1 MTVKTILCYGDSN
14 TWGYRPV
21 TKDRYSREE
30 RWVGV
35 LQQALGAGYE
45 VIAEGLNGRTTVW
58 DDPIEGYKNGKEQL
72 IPILTSHKPVD
83 LVTIMLG
90 TNDLKRRFGLGAY
103 DIAEGAGVLV
113 EMVQKSNCGPD
124 ERAPQVLLLAPPP
137 VAKLTEYDEMF
148 AGALEKSQQFSRHY
162 RRVANERGCAFLDT
176 AEVIV
181 SSDRDGI
188 HFEVGEHRK
197 LGLAVAAQ
205 ARKILGE
212 KAITS

>member
-1 MTVKTILCYGDSN
+1 MKTILCYGDSN

-21 TKDRYSREE
+21 TQDRYSRTE
-30 RWVGV
+30 RWTGV
-35 LQQALGAGYE
+35 LQHELGAGYE

-83 LVTIMLG
+83 LVIIMLG

-103 DIAEGAGVLV
+103 DIAEGAGALV
-113 EMVQKSNCGPD
+113 EIVQMSDCGPGD
-124 ERAPQVLLLAPPP
+124 RPPQVLLLAPPP
-137 VAKLTEYDEMF
+137 VASLTEYADMF
-148 AGALEKSQQFSRHY
+148 EGAAAKSRQFGLQY
-162 RRVANERGCAFLDT
+162 RRVAQERGCEFLDT

-181 SSDRDGI
+181 SSDLDGI
-188 HFEVGEHRK
+188 HFEVSEHKK

-205 ARKILGE
+205 VRRIL
-212 KAITS
+212 S